1 MKRAYIRST
10 LFNLCFYV
18 IVAIMCCVM
27 LPTLVLPRK
36 AFYFTIYTFLY
47 TVGFLERNVLGL
59 HYEVRG
65 QEYLPK
71 DGSYILAAKH
81 QSAYETMKLHILF
94 KDPSVILKRELLRIP
109 LWGIYLKKSGPI
121 AIDRSS
127 PDAAIASIQDGA
139 RRIKEEGRPI
149 IIFPQGTRVNTDATT
164 TEKPYKVGVARIQE
178 ATDLPIIPMALN
190 TGMFWPR
197 NSWFKSSGTVI
208 FEFLPPIE
216 PGLSREELL
225 KKLEETIEPASIS
238 LMNEAREKQSKTKH
252 GLKSAILSV
261 LAVFTIMFAAYSALW
276 FYVADEI
283 KRQYPL
289 ALADLMEPNVQPQTP
304 VITGFPGKIRMA
316 VDQERL
322 VTPVANIDVQTI
334 RAHGWPIPNSPITLT
349 TGPITAR
356 SNRWDDPLEFD
367 SLMAVV
373 NTDGQILN
381 VDESELVYEDAM
393 AALKG
398 TLDLKQEP
406 VPAPDMVITLK
417 NHKSILDKLVS
428 NQILDQRT
436 ASFTEGALMFFVNQE
451 GDVEVPLTQKER
463 TVMLGPIPLIVI
475 PNKIEEAPRRRPI
488 PLETLQNP
496 SGASLSGSDTP
507 QDPSP

>member
-1 MKRAYIRST
+1 MIRI
-10 LFNLCFYV
+10 LLGINYE
-18 IVAIMCCVM
+18 I
-27 LPTLVLPRK
+27 R
-36 AFYFTIYTFLY
+36 
-47 TVGFLERNVLGL
+47 GLEHLT
-59 HYEVRG
+59 E
-65 QEYLPK
+65 EPMIIA
-71 DGSYILAAKH
+71 SKH
-81 QSAYETMKLHILF
+81 QSAWETLVFNTIIL
-94 KDPSVILKRELLRIP
+94 DCAYVVKRELLWVPFFGWFLSRLGMI
-109 LWGIYLKKSGPI
+109 GIDRNRGAFALKRLVADCKERLKSG
-121 AIDRSS
+121 RS
-127 PDAAIASIQDGA
+127 
-139 RRIKEEGRPI
+139 I